1 MEFHCKYCD
10 RIFNKIG
17 PLHFHENKCYNN
29 PNRTKAWNYGLT
41 KETDERIMKY
51 TNTRIE
57 NIKSGD
63 IVNLNKG
70 LTKESDKRIMKYAIK
85 TSKTIN
91 SKISTNDW
99 HNSFSKT
106 RTQRYKG
113 INMMGNW
120 EVEFAKLLDKRN
132 ILWKYTED
140 KFDYLF
146 NDSLHKYNPDFY
158 LPEYNLYIE
167 IKGYPT
173 LKDFSKWKS
182 ITNLNIYFGD
192 DLLKLG
198 INIDVKL
205 KSYNNIPLNFRI
217 KNLDLWNKLMGL

>member
-1 MEFHCKYCD
+1 MVFHCKYCN

-29 PNRTKAWNYGLT
+29 PNRTRAWNYGLT

-63 IVNLNKG
+63 IVNWNKG
-70 LTKESDKRIMKYAIK
+70 LTKESDKRIMEYAIK

-91 SKISTNDW
+91 NKISTNNW

-106 RTQRYKG
+106 RTQQYKG

-146 NDSLHKYNPDFY
+146 NNSLHKYNPDFY
-158 LPEYNLYIE
+158 LPEYDLYIE

-182 ITNLNIYFGD
+182 ISNLNIYFGD

>member
-1 MEFHCKYCD
+1 MD
-10 RIFNKIG
+10 
-17 PLHFHENKCYNN
+17 
-29 PNRTKAWNYGLT
+29 
-41 KETDERIMKY
+41 Y
-51 TNTRIE
+51 TV
-57 NIKSGD
+57 KS
-63 IVNLNKG
+63 
-70 LTKESDKRIMKYAIK
+70 
-85 TSKTIN
+85 SKTIN
-91 SKISTNDW
+91 NKISNSIW

-132 ILWKYTED
+132 ILWEYTKD

-146 NDSLHKYNPDFY
+146 NGSLHKYNPDFY
-158 LPEYNLYIE
+158 LPKYDLYIE

-182 ITNLNIYFGD
+182 VPNLNIYFGD

-198 INIDVKL
+198 ICIDVKL
-205 KSYNNIPLNFRI
+205 KGYDNIPLDFRI
-217 KNLDLWNKLMGL
+217 KNSDLWNKLMGL